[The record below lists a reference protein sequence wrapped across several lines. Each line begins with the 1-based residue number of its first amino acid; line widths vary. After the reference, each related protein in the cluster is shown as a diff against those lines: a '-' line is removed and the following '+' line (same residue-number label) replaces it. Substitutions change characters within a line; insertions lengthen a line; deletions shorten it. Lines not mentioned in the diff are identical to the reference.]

1 MNKKKVAVAV
11 LTTSLFLSIPSL
23 SLAGPFDFMNKEESK
38 KTESK
43 VDVNALSARGTKLIL
58 TVNRATSAFS
68 DAAILMLDALGMKVE
83 AEKLKAI
90 KTEVAKKPDDPES
103 VKKLIAGTSNA
114 LGELNKVDLTSNKKL
129 KGSQESLIKS
139 SLNFGGGA
147 LLDLKAVDDAKKLVQ
162 EATGLVDQIKSN
174 PMAGLSAL
182 GTVNSIIS
190 SGKFIVDNVPNQV
203 KSVQGFSQKLVD
215 YFKANKIE
223 APSAD
228 KMKKFSEGL
237 MKG

>member
-23 SLAGPFDFMNKEESK
+23 SLAGPFDFMNKGESK
-38 KTESK
+38 KTEST

-58 TVNRATSAFS
+58 TVNRATGAFAE
-68 DAAILMLDALGMKVE
+68 AAILMLDALGMKVE
-83 AEKLKAI
+83 SEKLKATLVEA
-90 KTEVAKKPDDPES
+90 KKKPDDPENT
-103 VKKLIAGTSNA
+103 KKFMAATGNA
-114 LGELNKVDLTSNKKL
+114 IEELNKVNL
-129 KGSQESLIKS
+129 KSTKNLKTSQESLINS

-223 APSAD
+223 APSPD
-228 KMKKFSEGL
+228 KMKKFSEKL